1 MYGTAR
7 LSPRTRSFLVDESR
21 RIGVRVTALHNG
33 TSRRTVYRWRR
44 RAPDFADRSSR
55 PHRMPRRSSEV
66 LEAAALVLRMDHKLG
81 PDLLGPAL
89 GIAPS
94 TAHRILRRHGANRLS
109 HLFPKSPR
117 SFGRYPALVP
127 GELVA
132 IDLKR
137 LGRLDRGL
145 GTRAESR
152 SEFGRGVGYRYLH
165 VAIDMASR
173 VAFVQLRDGYDTVAS
188 VAFLQAALQFFDA
201 RGIRVRRI
209 LTDNGSNYL
218 RQFDAACRALGLR
231 HSRTKPYHPWTNG
244 RAEAF
249 IGTIQRECLY
259 ATTLWSE
266 DERSLAVALYVAYY
280 NAERPHTALGGS
292 PPLDWLRRRR

>member
-1 MYGTAR
+1 VYGTAR
-7 LSPRTRSFLVDESR
+7 LSPRTREFLVTQSGR
-21 RIGVRVTALHNG
+21 VGVRAAAQQGG

-44 RAPDFADRSSR
+44 RAPDFVDRSSR
-55 PHRMPRRSSEV
+55 PHCSPRRAADA
-66 LEAAALVLRMDHKLG
+66 LEAAVLVLRLDHRLG

-109 HLFPKSPR
+109 HLFPEPPR
-117 SFGRYPALVP
+117 SFGRYPALAP

-132 IDLKR
+132 LDLKR

-145 GTRAESR
+145 GTREAR
-152 SEFGRGVGYRYLH
+152 RPEFGHVGYRYLH

-173 VAFVQLRDGYDTVAS
+173 LVFVQLRDGYETVHT
-188 VAFLQAALQFFDA
+188 VAFLKAALSFFDA
-201 RGIRVRRI
+201 HRIRVRRV
-209 LTDNGSNYL
+209 LTDNGSSYW
-218 RQFDAACRALGLR
+218 RQFDAACSALQLR

-266 DERSLAVALYVAYY
+266 DERDLAVALFVAYY

-292 PPLDWLRRRR
+292 PPLSWLRRRR